1 MMLHLSTAKYNSLI
15 AWKTYLNPG
24 EGVPGVGVAPL
35 ESLQN
40 WLTNCSR
47 WINQY
52 KEQEISLSKF
62 AKFLG
67 VSIYEAAQIL
77 EAENIE
83 INLGVLSKAELE
95 ENIKNSLFYGVKQ

>member
-1 MMLHLSTAKYNSLI
+1 MMLQICTAKYNGLP

-24 EGVPGVGVAPL
+24 EGVPGVGDAPL
-35 ESLQN
+35 ESFKN

-52 KEQEISLSKF
+52 KEKEISLAKF
-62 AKFLG
+62 AEFLG
-67 VSIYEAAQIL
+67 ISIYEAAQIL

-83 INLGVLSKAELE
+83 INLGVLTKAELE
-95 ENIKNSLFYGVKQ
+95 KDIKNA

>member
-15 AWKTYLNPG
+15 VWKTYLNPG
-24 EGVPGVGVAPL
+24 EGVPGVGNTPL
-35 ESLQN
+35 ESFKN

-52 KEQEISLSKF
+52 KEKEISLSKF
-62 AKFLG
+62 AEFLG

-77 EAENIE
+77 EAENVE
-83 INLGVLSKAELE
+83 INLGVLSKADLVEDDRQL
-95 ENIKNSLFYGVKQ
+95 ILDS